1 MQGVWIMLMRTSLS
15 ATLKMM
21 RMISTR
27 ARTDDLALIG
37 QDASLLV
44 QGEIEIDKSGQG
56 TSNDPS
62 QDKEFSGD
70 TTPGSKFER
79 VEFNDWFTVNE
90 EDVASADSSP

>member
-1 MQGVWIMLMRTSLS
+1 LLTHFVGLTNAGGLDNADEDVSFSDLEDDENDINQG
-15 ATLKMM
+15 K
-21 RMISTR
+21 
-27 ARTDDLALIG
+27 
-37 QDASLLV
+37 
-44 QGEIEIDKSGQG
+44 GEIEIDKSGQG